1 MSKIQPQIR
10 DAIQAKLW
18 AECDERGW
26 IWLPYAE
33 RAPFYERWT
42 KDPAIGGQ
50 LAHMM
55 DPRAVRVYIK
65 DTLVKPYVRERLLG
79 SEELVLGALQ
89 INLEISAVRR
99 YIKPHGVKL
108 EDGRVLCWGRSR
120 EWKSILLAIFERG
133 TASDASPF
141 GGVLVESGQ
150 TEAPAKRALVRDAA
164 TRLGIV
170 CLEWLDGE

>member
-1 MSKIQPQIR
+1 MSKIQPKIR
-10 DAIQAKLW
+10 DAIQVKLW

-26 IWLPYAE
+26 MSLPYAE

-65 DTLVKPYVRERLLG
+65 DTLVKPYIRERLLE
-79 SEELVLGALQ
+79 SEELVLSALEVEPATKATQ
-89 INLEISAVRR
+89 R
-99 YIKPHGVKL
+99 YIKPHGVRL

-120 EWKSILLAIFERG
+120 EWKSILLAVFERG
-133 TASDASPF
+133 AASDASPF
-141 GGVLVESGQ
+141 GAVLVESGQ
-150 TEAPAKRALVRDAA
+150 TDIPARRALVRDAA
-164 TRLGIV
+164 TRLGV
-170 CLEWLDGE
+170 TRLEWLDAE

>member
-26 IWLPYAE
+26 ISLPYAE

-42 KDPAIGGQ
+42 KDPTIGGQ

-79 SEELVLGALQ
+79 SEELVLGAL
-89 INLEISAVRR
+89 EVAPEMSTEHR

-108 EDGRVLCWGRSR
+108 KDGRVLCWGRSR
-120 EWKSILLAIFERG
+120 EWKAIVLAVFERG
-133 TASDASPF
+133 AAIDASPF
-141 GGVLVESGQ
+141 GAVLVESGQ
-150 TEAPAKRALVRDAA
+150 TEAPGRRALVREAA
-164 TRLGIV
+164 SRLGIAR
-170 CLEWLDGE
+170 LEWLDGE